1 MHPYGDNLMNSAVGL
16 DMLQRGF
23 KALNFLLKK
32 GMRYTSVGG
41 QRGELYLQKSNEEL
55 ENTTQKLKKSVK
67 TLKKANRKIL
77 EQQKAVIEEERLKV
91 LLQMAG
97 ATAHEIN
104 QPLMALLGNIELMGM
119 NKNRPKKLN
128 NCMAQIEEAGQRI
141 ADIVKKIQT
150 IRHVETRPY
159 LGDTRIINLEQK
171 VKTLSVEDSDEDF
184 EMLNVILKDNE
195 KINVSRAVNI
205 EEAMQVLERA
215 EYDLIFLDYLLP
227 DGNGLD
233 FLRRMEKKGLETP
246 VVVITGQGDEMAA
259 ARVIQAGAYDYL
271 PKDKLGDKSLSR
283 VIFNTLEKNRL
294 QREVKEAH
302 KKMAEMATRDI
313 LTGLYNRR
321 YFMEALEREVARA
334 KRYENNMVL
343 CMMDL
348 DHFKRINDSY
358 GHPVG
363 DMVLAETGKMLKKC
377 VRQSDLACRYGGEEF
392 ALILP
397 DTRTEKAHRVCER
410 FRKMLAKRQFIYN
423 SSRFQITLSIGI
435 ALFNPSNPKTPHNLI
450 SRADEALYQAKE
462 AGRNNICCKT

>member
-1 MHPYGDNLMNSAVGL
+1 MNSAVSL
-16 DMLQRGF
+16 DMVKKRF

-32 GMRYTSVGG
+32 GIRYTSVGG
-41 QRGELYLQKSNEEL
+41 QRGEMYLQKSNEEL
-55 ENTTQKLKKSVK
+55 EKTTQKLKKSVK
-67 TLKKANRKIL
+67 ALKKGNRKIL

-104 QPLMALLGNIELMGM
+104 QPLMALLGNIELMRM
-119 NKNRPKKLN
+119 NKNRPKQLN

-184 EMLNVILKDNE
+184 EMLNVILKDHQ
-195 KINVSRAVNI
+195 KINVSRAGNI
-205 EEAMQVLERA
+205 EEAMQALERA

-233 FLRRMEKKGLETP
+233 FLRRMEKKGLEIP

-271 PKDKLGDKSLSR
+271 TKDKLGDKSLSR
-283 VIFNTLEKNRL
+283 VIFNTLEKDRL
-294 QREVKEAH
+294 QREVKEAQ
-302 KKMAEMATRDI
+302 KKMAEMSTRDI
-313 LTGLYNRR
+313 LTGLFNRR
-321 YFMEALEREVARA
+321 YFMEALECEVARA
-334 KRYENNMVL
+334 KRYESNMVL

-363 DMVLAETGKMLKKC
+363 DMVLTETGKMLKKC

-397 DTRTEKAHRVCER
+397 DTHTEKAHMVCER
-410 FRKMLAKRQFIYN
+410 FRKMLTKHQFIYN

-450 SRADEALYQAKE
+450 SRADEALYQAKKS
-462 AGRNNICCKT
+462 GRNKMCCKT